1 MAQQAAVLQGCNNEV
16 VRCLEDLCLR
26 RDELARQIRRDEEE
40 RERLRRDVRAL
51 GERLERVSGSL
62 ARKAEA
68 RDELDKILA
77 ETDAAYVKILDS
89 FRALLSVLKQEAGAL
104 SKTAVLESN
113 VT

>member
-1 MAQQAAVLQGCNNEV
+1 MAQQAAALQGCNNEV
-16 VRCLEDLCLR
+16 VRCLEDLRLR

-51 GERLERVSGSL
+51 GERLERVSDSL

-68 RDELDKILA
+68 RDDLDKILA
-77 ETDAAYVKILDS
+77 ETDAAYVKILNS
-89 FRALLSVLKQEAGAL
+89 FRALLSVLKQEAGGL